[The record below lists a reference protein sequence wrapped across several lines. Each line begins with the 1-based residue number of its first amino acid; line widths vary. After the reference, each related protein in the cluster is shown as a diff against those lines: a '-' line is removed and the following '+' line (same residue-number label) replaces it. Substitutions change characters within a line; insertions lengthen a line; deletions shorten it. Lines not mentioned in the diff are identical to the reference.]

1 MRKRERGGEI
11 DVGGGG
17 GSVDEGLSLT
27 KARREEGS

>member
-11 DVGGGG
+11 DVGG